1 MTTLDNMP
9 MTGITTYSDADVLCG
24 RGGMAQKHVGNKT
37 YRALVNLNKQLYASC
52 RTTEKIKI
60 SRSIVAAIRE
70 QKGRFLEK
78 EANSDT
84 FYDIGDKKAVEV
96 RQFPCISPP
105 FWRSRFMVLWLTLS
119 FILCEFACCRKLR
132 KPFAKVNPNSNR
144 NWQDLR
150 HRRI

>member
-1 MTTLDNMP
+1 MASLEMP

-78 EANSDT
+78 EPNSET

-96 RQFPCISPP
+96 RF
-105 FWRSRFMVLWLTLS
+105 RSRRRFIVLLY
-119 FILCEFACCRKLR
+119 LR
-132 KPFAKVNPNSNR
+132 RVF
-144 NWQDLR
+144 
-150 HRRI
+150 